1 MAKIILVNFIVVVIF
16 LVVIEGISSYL
27 LVGYTTLTNKPIA
40 ERVHTEYDEEL
51 GWVNLPNLH
60 VDDMYGPGVFLT
72 TNSQKFRNRNDFS
85 LEVPPD
91 KVRIICSGD
100 SFTLGYGVDDDHTW
114 CQLLTAVDERL
125 ETVNL
130 GQGGYGVD
138 QAYLW
143 YERNKNELE
152 HDVHIFAFITLDF
165 HRMKS
170 DMFAG
175 YGKPYLTMQDGSL
188 LQVNYP
194 VPKRSYYVPWLVAD
208 MKSLRLLKSIDLFSR
223 FYRTLV
229 RNNDTLHTGNN
240 KNTEIIVSEIFADLQ
255 RTNREKRSV
264 FVLVYL
270 PMLGDYMGE
279 AATRPWREY
288 VKLEAEKNAYYFI
301 DIIEEL
307 RKTPPDGVNKL
318 IRGHYSA
325 DGNKYVADV
334 LYKKLSEIPEIR
346 RRFRQLEPGDSILD
360 SQNSGGIPND

>member
-1 MAKIILVNFIVVVIF
+1 MRTLRAAKIILVNFIVLF
-16 LVVIEGISSYL
+16 TL
-27 LVGYTTLTNKPIA
+27 LVGIEGFSSFLFVGYRILTNKPIA

-60 VDDMYGPGVFLT
+60 VDDMYGPGVSLT
-72 TNSQKFRNRNDFS
+72 TNSQRYRNRDDFS
-85 LEVPPD
+85 LKVSPD

-130 GQGGYGVD
+130 GQGGYGID

-143 YERNKNELE
+143 YERNKNKLE
-152 HDVHIFAFITLDF
+152 HDVHIFAFITTDF

-170 DMFAG
+170 DMIAG
-175 YGKPYLTMQDGSL
+175 YGKPYLTMQDESL
-188 LQVNYP
+188 FQVNYP
-194 VPKRSYYVPWLVAD
+194 VPKRSYYLPWLTAD
-208 MKSLRLLKSIDLFSR
+208 RRALAQLKSVDLFSR
-223 FYRTLV
+223 IYKKLV

-240 KNTEIIVSEIFADLQ
+240 KEREIIVSEIFAKLQ
-255 RTNREKRSV
+255 RTNREKGSV

-270 PMLGDYMGE
+270 PTLEDYMGNASTKSWRGHVQAE
-279 AATRPWREY
+279 AD
-288 VKLEAEKNAYYFI
+288 KNSYYFF
-301 DIIEEL
+301 DIIEEI
-307 RKTPPDGVNKL
+307 RKVPPLGVNRL
-318 IRGHYSA
+318 FGGFHYSA

-346 RRFRQLEPGDSILD
+346 RRFRQLESGDSIGHLEK
-360 SQNSGGIPND
+360 